1 MTRRSLASK
10 DGPGGEVS
18 AQLLIV
24 MAAGLIITVLL
35 RRTGFQANLIVLVV
49 AAAVSYI
56 PGTPRFQ
63 LDPNIILS
71 IVIPPLLYSTALNFS
86 FTTFV
91 RNFRAIVGLG
101 VTLVLGTAL
110 VAGLVTSWL
119 LPSIGAAAF
128 VIGAVVSPPDTVT
141 AVSHGK
147 SMGFPRRVV
156 AILTGESLVNDAA
169 ALTIFAVALTAAG
182 GGSSF
187 IANPVLLFGYEVVA
201 GLLIGFVLSFIVG
214 AIRDRLTNATLATA
228 LNIIVPFA
236 AYLVAEQVHASGV
249 LAVVMAGFFVGTG
262 SVYSRTDNVRAQG
275 HRIRVQEAAV
285 WPVIELMLEIF
296 VFAYIGLQVRFVF
309 SDVFASGE
317 HVGQILLAGVVLLLL
332 VIVLRPIGVFALFG
346 SWLLRER
353 LSETRLN
360 SPRMQQRLDERRARY
375 EERSARRRSKF
386 GDARPGRESPA
397 QPLRALGWKE
407 MILVSWTGM
416 RGIVTLAAAAGVP
429 LITST
434 GADFPGRDAIQAIA
448 LIVAIGTLVIQGF
461 TIPLLARA
469 LKIDASEEERT
480 DAAQLEKALSL
491 AEDAGPEFDADSADR
506 FHAQRT
512 AVTLGMVTGS
522 FDDETAREVI
532 RRLDLRQAAVEAES

>member
-1 MTRRSLASK
+1 
-10 DGPGGEVS
+10 VS

-24 MAAGLIITVLL
+24 MAAGLIVTVLL
-35 RRTGFQANLIVLVV
+35 RRTGFQANLIVLVI
-49 AAAVSYI
+49 AAAVSFI
-56 PGTPRFQ
+56 PGVPRFE
-63 LDPNIILS
+63 LNPDIILS

-86 FTTFV
+86 FTTFA

-156 AILTGESLVNDAA
+156 AIITGESLVNDAA

-182 GGSSF
+182 GRGSF
-187 IANPVLLFGYEVVA
+187 IGNPALLFGYEVVV
-201 GLLIGFVLSFIVG
+201 GLLIGLVLSFVVSN
-214 AIRDRLTNATLATA
+214 IRDRLTSPTLATA

-262 SVYSRTDNVRAQG
+262 SVYSRTEDARTIS
-275 HRIRVQEAAV
+275 HRTRIQEAAV
-285 WPVIELMLEIF
+285 WPVIDLMLEIF
-296 VFAYIGLQVRFVF
+296 VFAYIGLQVHFVF
-309 SDVFASGE
+309 SDLMSSGGD
-317 HVGQILLAGVVLLLL
+317 VGRVILSGLVLLLL
-332 VIVLRPIGVFALFG
+332 VIVVRPIGVFALFG

-353 LSETRLN
+353 IARRGQN
-360 SPRMQQRLDERRARY
+360 SPRMRERLDERQRRY
-375 EERSARRRSKF
+375 EERMERRAAKRRADRRQ
-386 GDARPGRESPA
+386 GRPDRESRPE
-397 QPLRALGWKE
+397 PLRALGWKE
-407 MILVSWTGM
+407 MVLVSWTGM

-429 LITST
+429 LLTAAGT
-434 GADFPGRDAIQAIA
+434 DFPGRDAIQAIA
-448 LIVAIGTLVIQGF
+448 LIVTLGTLLIQGF
-461 TIPLLARA
+461 SVPLVARA
-469 LKIDASEEERT
+469 LKIDGAEEAHA
-480 DAAQLEKALSL
+480 DAVQLEKALS
-491 AEDAGPEFDADSADR
+491 AADDAGNDVEPDSPER
-506 FHAQRT
+506 FHAARR
-512 AVTLGMVTGS
+512 AVTLGMIKGE

-532 RRLDLRQAAVEAES
+532 RRLDLRQTAVEAEG

>member
-1 MTRRSLASK
+1 M
-10 DGPGGEVS
+10 S
-18 AQLLIV
+18 AQLLVV
-24 MAAGLIITVLL
+24 MAAGLIVTVLL

-49 AAAVSYI
+49 AAAVSFV
-56 PGTPRFQ
+56 PGVPRFE
-63 LDPNIILS
+63 LDPDIILS

-110 VAGLVTSWL
+110 IAGLVTSWL

-156 AILTGESLVNDAA
+156 AIITGESLVNDAA

-187 IANPVLLFGYEVVA
+187 IGNPLILFGYEVVV
-201 GLLIGFVLSFIVG
+201 GLLIGLVLSFIVG
-214 AIRDRLTNATLATA
+214 NIRDRLTNPTLATA
-228 LNIIVPFA
+228 LNVIVPFA

-262 SVYSRTDNVRAQG
+262 SVYTRSDDPRTIG
-275 HRIRVQEAAV
+275 HRTRIQEAAV

-309 SDVFASGE
+309 SDLLSSGA
-317 HVGQILLAGVVLLLL
+317 HVGAIVLAGVVLLVL
-332 VIVLRPIGVFALFG
+332 VIILRPIGVFALFG
-346 SWLLRER
+346 TWLLRER
-353 LSETRLN
+353 LTRRGLN
-360 SPRMQQRLDERRARY
+360 NPRMRQRLERRRRRYDERLQKRA
-375 EERSARRRSKF
+375 EVRRKRA
-386 GDARPGRESPA
+386 GAARPEREVP
-397 QPLRALGWKE
+397 QEPLRALGWKE

-429 LITST
+429 LLTSA
-434 GADFPGRDAIQAIA
+434 GKDFPGRDAIQAIA
-448 LIVAIGTLVIQGF
+448 LIVALGTLLIQGF
-461 TIPLLARA
+461 TVPMVARA
-469 LKIDASEEERT
+469 LRIDSTEEDHA
-480 DAAQLEKALSL
+480 DAVQLEKALS
-491 AEDAGPEFDADSADR
+491 ASETAGLELEPDSAAR
-506 FHAQRT
+506 FHAQRR
-512 AVTLGMVTGS
+512 AVTLAMVKGE

-532 RRLDLRQAAVEAES
+532 RRLDLRQAALEAED